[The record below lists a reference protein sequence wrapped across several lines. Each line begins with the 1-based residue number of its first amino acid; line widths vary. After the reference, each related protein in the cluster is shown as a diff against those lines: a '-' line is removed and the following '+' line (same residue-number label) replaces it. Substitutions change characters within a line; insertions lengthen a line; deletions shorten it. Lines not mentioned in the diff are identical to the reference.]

1 MESFDRVIKAY
12 SQIGEY
18 LTRFQ
23 LLNSAFTENVHFQHS
38 LGMFYADILQF
49 HKQAYKLFRKP
60 CMLELNLFKY
70 GLLIM
75 LGWKILFVTSWGR
88 FQRRFDNIL
97 DDLKH
102 HGDLIDKEANALDIA
117 EARDTRQKLEA
128 WGEDSLAKL
137 NQYYKEQNVN
147 QLRAILTWL
156 RLNDSEQ
163 LVVFEKVAT
172 EGSKHPGTVS
182 NILYFPCIF

>member
-117 EARDTRQKLEA
+117 EARDTKAEARSVERRQSCEA
-128 WGEDSLAKL
+128 QSILQGAERQPTSGYFDLA
-137 NQYYKEQNVN
+137 
-147 QLRAILTWL
+147 AI
-156 RLNDSEQ
+156 E
-163 LVVFEKVAT
+163 
-172 EGSKHPGTVS
+172 
-182 NILYFPCIF
+182 

>member
-1 MESFDRVIKAY
+1 
-12 SQIGEY
+12 
-18 LTRFQ
+18 
-23 LLNSAFTENVHFQHS
+23 
-38 LGMFYADILQF
+38 
-49 HKQAYKLFRKP
+49 
-60 CMLELNLFKY
+60 
-70 GLLIM
+70 M

-117 EARDTRQKLEA
+117 EARDARQKIEA
-128 WGEDSLAKL
+128 WREDSLAKL

-163 LVVFEKVAT
+163 LVIFEKVAT
-172 EGSKHPGTVS
+172 EGSKHPGTIPYARKFLQSFSFVS
-182 NILYFPCIF
+182 ELNGLEEIPTETSDSFAE